1 MRSKK
6 VFIYEVNGKEPYSIW
21 LKSLSISV
29 RARIMARIARVE
41 VGNLGDCGSV
51 GDGVFELKFHFGPG
65 YRIYWGEMNDT
76 IIILLT
82 GGAKKSQKKD
92 IKKANEYW
100 KEYISRRST

>member
-1 MRSKK
+1 MKPKK

-21 LKSLSISV
+21 LKSLPISD

-41 VGNLGDCGSV
+41 VGNLGDCRSV

-65 YRIYWGEMNDT
+65 YRVNFGEIDDT
-76 IIILLT
+76 IIILLN

-92 IKKANEYW
+92 IKKAKECW
-100 KEYISRRST
+100 TEYISRRST

>member
-1 MRSKK
+1 MKPKK
-6 VFIYEVNGKEPYSIW
+6 VFIYEVNGKEAYSIW
-21 LKSLSISV
+21 LKSLPISV

-41 VGNLGDCGSV
+41 VGNLGGCRSV

-65 YRIYWGEMNDT
+65 YRVYFGEMDDT
-76 IIILLT
+76 IILLN

-92 IKKANEYW
+92 IKKAKECW